1 MLLILFNG
9 SLGGMKKFLECGPTS
24 QSKARHHS
32 KSSGN
37 SGKDSDNDWEGSAP
51 QSCFICFYF
60 GELVS

>member
-1 MLLILFNG
+1 
-9 SLGGMKKFLECGPTS
+9 MKTFLECGPTS

-37 SGKDSDNDWEGSAP
+37 SGEDSDNDWEGSAP

-60 GELVS
+60 GELVSW